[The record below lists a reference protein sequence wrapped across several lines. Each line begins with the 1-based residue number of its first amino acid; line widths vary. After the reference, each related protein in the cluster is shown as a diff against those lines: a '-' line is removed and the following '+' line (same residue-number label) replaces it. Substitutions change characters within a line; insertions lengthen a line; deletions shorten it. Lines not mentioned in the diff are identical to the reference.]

1 MTTITLDSPSTTGR
15 LEDLVDRL
23 LATLFSPDS
32 EPTEPPPTP
41 SLIKAVHEGR
51 RLRQSGDL
59 DGALAVFAEVDTASA
74 TETQVRWLY
83 AEWLDI
89 SRRRFDGDNA
99 VLYSPGTGRSAVL
112 LPQDEDGATLEVAAV
127 LGMRWP
133 VGKLV
138 SHRSLRGLKPL
149 ARKAVRHGRSQR
161 HGGHCGTQG
170 PAPLGR
176 RGGGRRCR
184 SQVARAGSGRASA
197 PSTRKPRA
205 ASRSTPTLKSFT
217 ASAAAPVAMCW
228 TSCSVWKA

>member
-1 MTTITLDSPSTTGR
+1 MTTITLESPASTGS

-32 EPTEPPPTP
+32 ERTEPEPTP
-41 SLIKAVHEGR
+41 SLVKAVHEAR

-74 TETQVRWLY
+74 TDGQLRWLY

-89 SRRRFDGDNA
+89 ARRRFAGDNA
-99 VLYSPGTGRSAVL
+99 ALYSPGTGRAAVL
-112 LPQDEDGATLEVAAV
+112 VPCEGNGDGTLEVAAV

-149 ARKAVRHGRSQR
+149 AK
-161 HGGHCGTQG
+161 GG
-170 PAPLGR
+170 
-176 RGGGRRCR
+176 
-184 SQVARAGSGRASA
+184 ASW
-197 PSTRKPRA
+197 S
-205 ASRSTPTLKSFT
+205 
-217 ASAAAPVAMCW
+217 
-228 TSCSVWKA
+228 